1 MSNRVSRWLRSQRD
15 TDRWRNTDAMYRAV
29 VVGVGLIAAGVV
41 AHSVTLVLFGSPLL
55 ISAVVAMPRLGEPV
69 VRLPRVPRSTE
80 PGTRTEI
87 VFEVDAGPGV
97 ELIALRAPRAK
108 STGVGRVH
116 LLPGGETVIRTE
128 LGRTTWGEGVD
139 LRPDRLFAGPDALRI
154 YGPIVGTEG
163 SRTVLPPV
171 VQLPTGPLPPRPSGL
186 VGVHRSPR
194 PGDSTEL
201 RDIRVF
207 QPGDRLRRIDWRV
220 TLGAAA
226 ATGVLTPHIRERH
239 ADADA
244 TLVLALDTRVDVGAE
259 LGEWAR
265 ATTGARENGTL
276 DTAVRAASSLAASY
290 LRQGDRV
297 GLVDLGW
304 PQLSLAPGSGPRQ
317 LLKLRHQLVI
327 CTRAAEWTARPILRP
342 QQAPAGALVM
352 VLSPFLDNA
361 MVDLT
366 ATVVRR
372 GIRVLAI
379 DLLPSPLRP
388 EPGDPWG
395 ESVLKV
401 VRAEHAVRLDTLR
414 EHGIAV
420 MPWGEEL
427 PGMLR
432 LLSRRR
438 R

>member
-1 MSNRVSRWLRSQRD
+1 MNRVVKWLRSQRD

-29 VVGVGLIAAGVV
+29 VVGVALIAAGVV
-41 AHSVTLVLFGSPLL
+41 AHTITLVLFGAPLL
-55 ISAVVAMPRLGEPV
+55 LSAVIALPHLGEPK
-69 VRLPRVPRSTE
+69 VRQPRMPRTME
-80 PGTRTEI
+80 PGKRVEI
-87 VFEVDAGPGV
+87 VFEIEPGEGV
-97 ELIALRAPRAK
+97 ELTALRAPRGK
-108 STGVGRVH
+108 TIGVGRVH
-116 LLPGGETVIRTE
+116 LLPGNTKEIRTE
-128 LGRTTWGEGVD
+128 LSRTSWGEGVD

-163 SRTVLPPV
+163 TRIVLPPV
-171 VQLPTGPLPPRPSGL
+171 VALPTGPLPPRPSGL

-220 TLGAAA
+220 TLSAAA
-226 ATGVLTPHIRERH
+226 STGVMTPHIRERH

-244 TLVLALDTRVDVGAE
+244 TLIIALDTRLDIGQDI
-259 LGEWAR
+259 GDWATPAIGLR
-265 ATTGARENGTL
+265 DKGTL
-276 DTAVRAASSLAASY
+276 DTAVKAATSLAASY

-297 GLVDLGW
+297 GLADLGW
-304 PQLSLAPGSGPRQ
+304 PQLSLAPGSGPRH
-317 LLKLRHQLVI
+317 LLKLRHQLVL
-327 CTRAAEWTARPILRP
+327 CTRAAEWTPKPTLRP

-366 ATVVRR
+366 ATIVRR
-372 GIRVLAI
+372 GVRVLAI
-379 DLLPSPLRP
+379 DLLPAQLKP
-388 EPGDPWG
+388 EAKDPWG
-395 ESVLKV
+395 EVVLTI
-401 VRAEHAVRLDTLR
+401 VRAEHAARLNTLR

-420 MPWGEEL
+420 VRWGDEL
-427 PGMLR
+427 PTALR
-432 LLSRRR
+432 NLARRR